1 MLAVCAAIQWEIRPI
16 LQALQTVRRERV
28 DSVRVW
34 RSLHPRQ
41 PVLVFRTGM
50 GWERAAA
57 STREVLNEFPVRAI
71 LNTGCAGGLT
81 ADLSVA
87 AVVVSTVV
95 IAAADPASVHS
106 TDGVWSDRLYAAA
119 ENAGL
124 TASRGATVTSRAV
137 LNTSAAKQSAA
148 NAFGALAVDMEGA
161 AIAEVAALRGVPF
174 ASARAILDPLSVNI
188 PLPVAQGKSCAPASR
203 PVSYLLNFA
212 QFIPL
217 ARAGFSVHVALSRL
231 FQVLFEDCFPDTG
244 KV

>member
-137 LNTSAAKQSAA
+137 LNTSAAK
-148 NAFGALAVDMEGA
+148 
-161 AIAEVAALRGVPF
+161 
-174 ASARAILDPLSVNI
+174 
-188 PLPVAQGKSCAPASR
+188 
-203 PVSYLLNFA
+203 
-212 QFIPL
+212 
-217 ARAGFSVHVALSRL
+217 H
-231 FQVLFEDCFPDTG
+231 
-244 KV
+244 